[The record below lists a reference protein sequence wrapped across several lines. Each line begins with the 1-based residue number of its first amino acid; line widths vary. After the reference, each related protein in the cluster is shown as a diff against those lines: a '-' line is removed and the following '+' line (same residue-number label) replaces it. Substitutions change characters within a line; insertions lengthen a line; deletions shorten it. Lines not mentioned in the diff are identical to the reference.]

1 MKASSKQQA
10 ASSKQQASDTSG
22 RTLGFKRSQA
32 RTPSTTASSRN
43 WKSIAAAAIS
53 SSKSNAVRID
63 LGAGKVDYDGSRIK
77 MHRDLRD
84 ITGDEEVVRA
94 FLVHRLI
101 NDLGY
106 EADRLEIERPY
117 SAGRPK
123 TIIPRIDA
131 ILREKSGDAFF
142 FVEAKAPD
150 KFESDKVHIDGQ
162 LFKLAGL
169 HQAETGKDV
178 RYLVYYSI
186 EEHGGVVVDKAIVID
201 RRRYPTFQS
210 WLDAGEPSTGNT
222 LTPKYNKPRKE
233 PLVKKGN
240 RDLSH
245 TFSIDDIRTLAT
257 NLHDVLW
264 GGGSSGDTEVF
275 SALVNII
282 LAKIQDE
289 YDTSDGEEYG
299 FQLIQHGDDLERPEE
314 LFARINSLYRRALT
328 QQLNKHGPLDDQWV
342 VNKEKFALSKVVY
355 TVGQIEKYSFVDGKN
370 SLNGKDNFGDTLCTS
385 LKCLDTVRTLPGLT
399 VETLVSAI
407 R

>member
-1 MKASSKQQA
+1 MPRPN
-10 ASSKQQASDTSG
+10 D
-22 RTLGFKRSQA
+22 KRKKYNRARGAYGGVRPQGSFSQSA
-32 RTPSTTASSRN
+32 WLECPPGVELPVTFPPTGY
-43 WKSIAAAAIS
+43 AAAI
-53 SSKSNAVRID
+53 D
-63 LGAGKVDYDGSRIK
+63 QQ
-77 MHRDLRD
+77 
-84 ITGDEEVVRA
+84 
-94 FLVHRLI
+94 
-101 NDLGY
+101 
-106 EADRLEIERPY
+106 
-117 SAGRPK
+117 
-123 TIIPRIDA
+123 
-131 ILREKSGDAFF
+131 
-142 FVEAKAPD
+142 APD
-150 KFESDKVHIDGQ
+150 SFLSDDGRRSRSSCSAQCRNQSAFHLAAKRFDPSIRRIEARDRAVQFFHDRRLLTHRQVEHWKVLQLHREDVGVREPLLVHID
-162 LFKLAGL
+162 
-169 HQAETGKDV
+169 
-178 RYLVYYSI
+178 
-186 EEHGGVVVDKAIVID
+186 
-201 RRRYPTFQS
+201 YPTFQS

-370 SLNGKDNFGDTLCTS
+370 SLNGKDTPRLNTRTRKRTS
-385 LKCLDTVRTLPGLT
+385 SLMRF
-399 VETLVSAI
+399 
-407 R
+407 